1 MKRYYMINRK
11 FLVLS
16 SQSVYSGLKS
26 DGTFERF
33 LATTFT

>member
-16 SQSVYSGLKS
+16 SQGVYLVLKS
-26 DGTFERF
+26 GGTFERF